1 MIKVLSTL
9 AVQGA
14 MRELT
19 QRFQADT
26 GIAVDAEFAPT
37 VGLVP
42 RLRAGEAADITIL
55 TAQGIQDMI
64 AEGLVRQGSGRD
76 VCVSFV
82 GMAVKA
88 GAPHP
93 DIATVE
99 AFKATLL
106 RARAIAYSKIGASG
120 LYFANLLPRL
130 GLEGQVNTLM
140 VPTGFTAA
148 KLVSG
153 EADLA
158 VQQISELKMVDG
170 IEIVGKFPDPVG
182 ESAMF
187 SAGLLTASPH
197 PEQAEALLRFL
208 TSPAAAPILRTSGVE
223 PA

>member
-19 QRFQADT
+19 ERFQADT
-26 GIAVDAEFAPT
+26 GIAVAAEFAPT

-42 RLRAGEAADITIL
+42 RLRAGEAADVAIL

-64 AEGLVRQGSGRD
+64 AEGLVRPGSGRD

-82 GMAVKA
+82 GVAVKA
-88 GAPHP
+88 GAPRP
-93 DIATVE
+93 DISTVE
-99 AFKATLL
+99 AFKTTLQN
-106 RARAIAYSKIGASG
+106 ARAVAYSKIGASG
-120 LYFANLLPRL
+120 LYFASLLPRL
-130 GLEGQVNTLM
+130 GLEGKVNTLM
-140 VPTGFTAA
+140 VSSGFTAE
-148 KLVSG
+148 KLVTG

-170 IEIVGKFPDPVG
+170 IEIAGKFPAEIG
-182 ESAMF
+182 ESAVF
-187 SAGLLTASPH
+187 SAGLLTASAH
-197 PEQAEALLRFL
+197 AEQAEALLRFL
-208 TSPAAAPILRTSGVE
+208 VSPEASPILRHSGVE